1 MELPP
6 QETLNAAPQQ
16 GDPVGI
22 VERSMRRA
30 IGDEQLV
37 QKSLAAL
44 VEMLKKPTN
53 KFVHLGNTMFLV
65 MVKNPGEVEVH
76 TFSEENPMGLAKNF
90 VDLAKY
96 LQNIGVK
103 KATTY
108 SEDVR
113 FRKIAEMTELPVQI
127 EQSTGMVGAE
137 MRPVYKYT
145 MEF

>member
-6 QETLNAAPQQ
+6 QETMDVAPQQ
-16 GDPVGI
+16 SDPVRI

-30 IGDEQLV
+30 IEDEQMV
-37 QKSLAAL
+37 QRSMAAL
-44 VEMLKKPTN
+44 VEMLKKPEN

-65 MVKNPGEVEVH
+65 MVRKPGEVEVH
-76 TFSEENPMGLAKNF
+76 TFSEESPMGLAKNF

-103 KATTY
+103 KASTY

-113 FRKIAEMTELPVQI
+113 FRKIAEMTGLPVKI

>member
-6 QETLNAAPQQ
+6 QETMDVAPQQ
-16 GDPVGI
+16 SDPVRI

-30 IGDEQLV
+30 IGDEQVV
-37 QKSLAAL
+37 QKSMAAL
-44 VEMLKKPTN
+44 VEMLKKPEN

-65 MVKNPGEVEVH
+65 MVRKPGEVEVH
-76 TFSEENPMGLAKNF
+76 TFSEESPMGLAKNF

-103 KATTY
+103 KASTY

-113 FRKIAEMTELPVQI
+113 FRKIAEMTGLPVKV